1 MKLTSKERR
10 IIEIFKERIEQQHP
24 GELVRLILFGSK
36 ARGDA
41 SKESDIDILVII
53 RSEDWK
59 LGDRIRALG
68 YHLELEHGMV
78 LSIQVISQRH
88 LSQLKEIESQFLEAV
103 EREGIVV

>member
-1 MKLTSKERR
+1 MKLTAKEKQVV
-10 IIEIFKERIEQQHP
+10 EVFKKRVQEQYP

-36 ARGDA
+36 ARGNA
-41 SKESDIDILVII
+41 KKESDIDLLVVI

-59 LGDRIRALG
+59 LGDRIRELG
-68 YHLELEHGMV
+68 YHLELGHGIV

-88 LSQLKEIESQFLEAV
+88 LNQLRVIRSQFLEEV